1 MSFSV
6 SIVCN
11 QTFAD
16 ELGLKY
22 KKKKNLLKVEKI
34 NKAKEINAVVLFD
47 GKIHLKSSIFNL

>member
-22 KKKKNLLKVEKI
+22 KKKNLLKVEKI